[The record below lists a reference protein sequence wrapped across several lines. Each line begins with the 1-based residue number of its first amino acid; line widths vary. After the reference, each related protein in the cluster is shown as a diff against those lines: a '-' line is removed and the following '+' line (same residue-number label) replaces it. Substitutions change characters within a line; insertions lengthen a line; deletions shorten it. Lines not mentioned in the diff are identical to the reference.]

1 MKQYKLI
8 FFWGGGGDL
17 RPLASFSFKLVEYKN
32 QEMGIN
38 L

>member
-8 FFWGGGGDL
+8 FFGGGGDL